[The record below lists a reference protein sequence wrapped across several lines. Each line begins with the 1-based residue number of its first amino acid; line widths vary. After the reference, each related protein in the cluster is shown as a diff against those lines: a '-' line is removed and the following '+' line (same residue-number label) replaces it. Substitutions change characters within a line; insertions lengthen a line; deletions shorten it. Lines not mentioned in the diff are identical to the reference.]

1 MELSVIVAGFG
12 FTGRATPASLRDAL
26 ARTGG
31 VPDALATAADK
42 AGQLAPLARE
52 LGLPL
57 HAVPPEHL
65 TAQSTP
71 TRSAAALRARGTGS
85 VAEAAALAA
94 AGPGATLLAPRSV
107 STDRMATCA
116 LAQGKTP

>member
-1 MELSVIVAGFG
+1 MIVAGMG
-12 FTGRATPASLRDAL
+12 FTTRATRESFRDAL

-31 VPDALATAADK
+31 TPDALATARDK
-42 AGQLAPLARE
+42 ADQLAPFARE

-57 HAVPPEHL
+57 HAVPPEEL
-65 TAQSTP
+65 ARQATQTV
-71 TRSAAALRARGTGS
+71 SAASLRARGTGS

-94 AGPGATLLAPRSV
+94 AGPGATLLAPRCI

>member
-1 MELSVIVAGFG
+1 MIVAGFG
-12 FTGRATPASLRDAL
+12 FTTRATHASFRDAL
-26 ARTGG
+26 ALTGG
-31 VPDALATAADK
+31 VPDALATAQDK
-42 AGQLAPLARE
+42 LAQLAPFARE

-57 HAVPPEHL
+57 HAVSSDQL
-65 TAQSTP
+65 TRQDTQ
-71 TRSAAALRARGTGS
+71 TRSAASEKEYGTGS

-94 AGPGATLLAPRSV
+94 AGPGSALLAPRCI

>member
-1 MELSVIVAGFG
+1 MIVAGMG
-12 FTGRATPASLRDAL
+12 FTTRATRESFRDAL

-31 VPDALATAADK
+31 RPNALATAQDK
-42 AGQLAPLARE
+42 ADQLAPFARE

-57 HAVPPEHL
+57 HAIPAEELARQATQTV
-65 TAQSTP
+65 
-71 TRSAAALRARGTGS
+71 SAASLRERGTGS

-94 AGPGATLLAPRSV
+94 AGPGATLLAPRCI

>member
-1 MELSVIVAGFG
+1 MIVAGMG
-12 FTGRATPASLRDAL
+12 FTKRATRESFQDAL
-26 ARTGG
+26 TRTGG
-31 VPDALATAADK
+31 TPDALATAEDK
-42 AGQLAPLARE
+42 ADQLAPFARE

-57 HAVPPEHL
+57 HAVPPEELARQVTH
-65 TAQSTP
+65 ST
-71 TRSAAALRARGTGS
+71 SAASLRARGTGS

-94 AGPGATLLAPRSV
+94 AGPGATLLAPRSI